1 MALTQDEIRA
11 AAEADLEIF
20 ITLVAPHL
28 VLGEAHREL
37 IRWWTSSVRKDNVL
51 VLLPRA
57 HLKSKLMAYKTAW
70 ELTRDPTDTV
80 LYVSATIALAEKQL
94 HLIKLVL
101 DSRIYRKYWPEM
113 THPDEGKREKW
124 TTTEISVDHPRRAE
138 EGIRDPSVKAAGL
151 KTNITGFHATR
162 IKLDDVVVPTNAYT
176 EEGRTTVANAIS
188 QIASIREPG
197 SFMDCAGTR
206 YHPNDQYKIF
216 LEESHKVYDEDTGEE
231 LEEQMSWDS
240 YMKEVEKDG
249 EFLWPLTRRMDGK
262 KYGFSLNILAK
273 IKAAY
278 TDRSQFYAQYYNN
291 PNDPDTMKIDR
302 AKFQYYDRTKLQ
314 QMNGK
319 WTIHGQPLNIFA
331 GIDFAFSLAKKA
343 DYTSLVVIGVDPDWK
358 IYLLEIKR
366 FKSNRIKDYFQAILE
381 THQRWDYRKIRAEVT
396 TAQKVIVR
404 DLKGSYIVPQGLN
417 LMVDEYSPNRNDG
430 RKEERISATLEPK
443 YDNLQMWHYQGG
455 EIADLEE
462 ELVLLN
468 PPHDD
473 IKDALTAAVDIA
485 VAPRAFRSADKARSN
500 LVTHVR
506 FGGIAR

>member
-1 MALTQDEIRA
+1 MTLTQEEIRQ
-11 AAEADLEIF
+11 AAEADLEVF

-37 IRWWTSSVRKDNVL
+37 IRWWTSSARKDNVL

-101 DSRIYRKYWPEM
+101 DGKIYRKYWPEM
-113 THPDEGKREKW
+113 THVDEGKREKW
-124 TTTEISVDHPRRAE
+124 TATEIAVDHPRRAA

-162 IKLDDVVVPTNAYT
+162 IKLDDVVVPANAYT
-176 EEGRTTVANAIS
+176 EEGRTTVSNAIS

-197 SFMDCAGTR
+197 SNMDCAGTR
-206 YHPNDQYKIF
+206 YHPNDQYKMF
-216 LEESHKVYDEDTGEE
+216 LEQSHKIYDEATGEE
-231 LEEQMSWDS
+231 IGEEMSWDS
-240 YMKEVEKDG
+240 YMRVVEQDG
-249 EFLWPLTRRMDGK
+249 EFLWPRQRRDDGK
-262 KYGFSLNILAK
+262 HFGFNVNELAK

-302 AKFQYYDRTKLQ
+302 AKFQYYDRSKLQ
-314 QMNGK
+314 KMDGK
-319 WTIHGQPLNIFA
+319 WTMHGQPLNVFA
-331 GIDFAFSLAKKA
+331 GLDFAFSLSKKA
-343 DYTSLVVIGVDPDWK
+343 DMTALVVIGIDPDHRYY
-358 IYLLEIKR
+358 ILEIKR
-366 FKSNRIKDYFQAILE
+366 FRSNRIADYFKAILE

-396 TAQKVIVR
+396 SAQKVIVR
-404 DLKGSYIVPQGLN
+404 DLKDSYIVPQGLN

-430 RKEERISATLEPK
+430 RKEERINATLEPK
-443 YDNLQMWHYQGG
+443 YDNLQVWHYQGG

-468 PPHDD
+468 PAHDD
-473 IKDALTAAVDIA
+473 IKDALTAAFDIA
-485 VAPRAFRSADKARSN
+485 VAPRAFRSAERNQSKVVYN
-500 LVTHVR
+500 VR
-506 FGGIAR
+506 FGGVSR

>member
-1 MALTQDEIRA
+1 MSLTQDEIRA
-11 AAEADLEIF
+11 AAEADLEVF

-28 VLGEAHREL
+28 VLGEAHKEL
-37 IRWWTSSVRKDNVL
+37 IRWWTSSARKDNIL

-124 TTTEISVDHPRRAE
+124 TTTEIAVDHPRRAE

-162 IKLDDVVVPTNAYT
+162 IKLDDVVVPANAYT

-197 SFMDCAGTR
+197 STMDCAGTR

-216 LEESHKVYDEDTGEE
+216 LEQSHKVYDEATGEE
-231 LEEQMSWDS
+231 IDEEMSWDS
-240 YMKEVEKDG
+240 YMRVVEVGG
-249 EFLWPLTRRMDGK
+249 EFLWPRARRDDGK
-262 KYGFSLNILAK
+262 QYGFNVNELAK

-291 PNDPDTMKIDR
+291 PNDPNTLRIDR

-314 QMNGK
+314 QVNGK
-319 WTIHGQPLNIFA
+319 WTIHGQPLNVYA
-331 GIDFAFSLAKKA
+331 GIDFAFSLSKKA
-343 DYTSLVVIGVDPDWK
+343 DFTSIVVIGIDPQNHYYILD
-358 IYLLEIKR
+358 IKR
-366 FKSNRIKDYFQAILE
+366 FKSNRIRDYFQAILE
-381 THQRWDYRKIRAEVT
+381 THRRWDYRKIRAEVT

-404 DLKGSYIVPQGLN
+404 DLKDSYIVPQGLN

-430 RKEERISATLEPK
+430 RKEERISATLDAK

-485 VAPRAFRSADKARSN
+485 VAPRSFRGEGKVKSN